1 MIFYAPQSILL
12 TFFSGKKVTKNL
24 VTRKTRLFTQ
34 AFIWFSVLLFSPFL
48 FSCSYF
54 LSLILKFSVLFFNE
68 IGN

>member
-54 LSLILKFSVLFFNE
+54 FHLIINLVSCFLIE
-68 IGN
+68 IGT